1 MAKMYFGHPVNTYGT
16 EQESEL
22 VEKIKKVFPG
32 HEVENPN
39 QPHHEEGYQARKS
52 RGERGRDYY
61 FKDVLPNMDAGTFL
75 PFEDD
80 MLGAGVY
87 GEAEFLADAGKPIY
101 EISIGGVIT
110 RLELDESRRLS
121 VEETR
126 KRIRG

>member
-1 MAKMYFGHPVNTYGT
+1 
-16 EQESEL
+16 
-22 VEKIKKVFPG
+22 
-32 HEVENPN
+32 
-39 QPHHEEGYQARKS
+39 
-52 RGERGRDYY
+52 
-61 FKDVLPNMDAGTFL
+61 
-75 PFEDD
+75 